1 MHRLLR
7 TGGQVYMRE
16 SVEAEGLHYR
26 QSCLFWIKTKIPFQ
40 SLKFCFIQN
49 QLSSQFLC
57 CRFLTSLF
65 IEYSGLCA
73 AVIQLF
79 LRITLS
85 YFINCNI
92 LNLVSETIDEDYSI
106 TDLALPILL
115 MVATADELL
124 IFINVYILCVA
135 A

>member
-1 MHRLLR
+1 M
-7 TGGQVYMRE
+7 
-16 SVEAEGLHYR
+16 
-26 QSCLFWIKTKIPFQ
+26 
-40 SLKFCFIQN
+40 
-49 QLSSQFLC
+49 C
-57 CRFLTSLF
+57 CSHPIVSENNSF
-65 IEYSGLCA
+65 
-73 AVIQLF
+73 
-79 LRITLS
+79 S

-92 LNLVSETIDEDYSI
+92 LNLVSETIDKDYSI